1 MLEPHF
7 EPLRTSKDPPM
18 TPATAA
24 DPSQKRC
31 RFLTIKGPSASFVFF
46 SSKCPKM
53 VSPGTPK
60 WRPKSSNSI
69 KMSSSRPLPKQVS
82 KTTPKKLDFGA
93 SLGGWNVAQVREC
106 CQISHFPHMASGSP
120 NSLQND
126 PQKLSFG
133 SHFGTKTHQNAIQ
146 EGYEKNIKN
155 GLSPKHQ
162 NGQKVTPKGS
172 EFFEKFCTPGPNIQ
186 NIIAK
191 MNPGPKNRP
200 KMFKNCPHSLPERN
214 CKPTPLTRTT
224 LHLSSHSTLPTP
236 IARTVQQHLHINQ
249 CKL

>member
-1 MLEPHF
+1 
-7 EPLRTSKDPPM
+7 M
-18 TPATAA
+18 TPTSDA
-24 DPSQKRC
+24 DPSHLRTPLSDHLGTCCKFQ
-31 RFLTIKGPSASFVFF
+31 FI

-60 WRPKSSNSI
+60 WRPKSSNSL

-146 EGYEKNIKN
+146 EGYQKNIKKWTP
-155 GLSPKHQ
+155 PKHQ
-162 NGQKVTPKGS
+162 NDQKVTPKGPVFLRS
-172 EFFEKFCTPGPNIQ
+172 FVPCPG
-186 NIIAK
+186 
-191 MNPGPKNRP
+191 
-200 KMFKNCPHSLPERN
+200 SY
-214 CKPTPLTRTT
+214 RT
-224 LHLSSHSTLPTP
+224 
-236 IARTVQQHLHINQ
+236 
-249 CKL
+249 

>member
-1 MLEPHF
+1 
-7 EPLRTSKDPPM
+7 M
-18 TPATAA
+18 TPTSDA
-24 DPSQKRC
+24 DPSHLR
-31 RFLTIKGPSASFVFF
+31 RSSLTIRQNKIVKMNTGPQVS
-46 SSKCPKM
+46 KM
-53 VSPGTPK
+53 VSQGTPK

-146 EGYEKNIKN
+146 EGYQKNIKKWTP
-155 GLSPKHQ
+155 PK
-162 NGQKVTPKGS
+162 TPKRS
-172 EFFEKFCTPGPNIQ
+172 KSDS
-186 NIIAK
+186 K
-191 MNPGPKNRP
+191 MG
-200 KMFKNCPHSLPERN
+200 
-214 CKPTPLTRTT
+214 
-224 LHLSSHSTLPTP
+224 
-236 IARTVQQHLHINQ
+236 
-249 CKL
+249 